1 MWCPARHANREALTG
16 ILDEELSRATHEWLV
31 KMKGRLP
38 VAPVLDV
45 AAALDSEF
53 VAETG

>member
-1 MWCPARHANREALTG
+1 
-16 ILDEELSRATHEWLV
+16 V

-45 AAALDSEF
+45 ATALDSEF

>member
-1 MWCPARHANREALTG
+1 VAGENE
-16 ILDEELSRATHEWLV
+16 
-31 KMKGRLP
+31 RLP

>member
-1 MWCPARHANREALTG
+1 MRIERQLTG
-16 ILDEELSRATHEWLV
+16 ILEEELSRAPTHEWLV

-45 AAALDSEF
+45 ATALDSEF